1 MSALTLANG
10 RSDVTKMSSRE
21 ISTLTGKQHKHVLED
36 CRKMFD
42 ALDIQ
47 SADFSADYKDGKG
60 RVFQEYLLDE
70 DLTMTLITGY
80 SIPLRHKVSKRWREL
95 ETGKALPAKS
105 SSGLP
110 EYRRARTLKMSVEA
124 VHQLFDMMPN
134 LSDLSKQCAA
144 ANIINP
150 VAGFEAIPLP
160 KLEEHFY
167 TAGQVGEMLGV
178 SAQKIGRISNAN
190 NLKTDQYGIYVMDK
204 SAYSSKQVEAFRY
217 NSNGVEALRHLI
229 HGADV
234 A

>member
-21 ISTLTGKQHKHVLED
+21 IATLTGKQHKNVKRDVEVMLED
-36 CRKMFD
+36 LKEDKLKFEHIYLDTINRK
-42 ALDIQ
+42 Q
-47 SADFSADYKDGKG
+47 S
-60 RVFQEYLLDE
+60 EYLLDRE
-70 DLTMTLITGY
+70 HVECLLTGY
-80 SIPLRHKVSKRWREL
+80 SAQLRMKVIRRLRQIEDGSKKE
-95 ETGKALPAKS
+95 KS

-110 EYRRARTLKMSVEA
+110 EYRRARTLKMSVDA

-167 TAGQVGEMLGV
+167 TAGQVGEMLGI

-217 NSNGVEALRHLI
+217 NANGVEALRHLI

>member
-21 ISTLTGKQHKHVLED
+21 IATLTGKQHKNVKRDVEVMLED
-36 CRKMFD
+36 LKEDKLKFEHIYLDTMNRK
-42 ALDIQ
+42 Q
-47 SADFSADYKDGKG
+47 S
-60 RVFQEYLLDE
+60 EYLLDRE
-70 DLTMTLITGY
+70 HVECLLTGY
-80 SIPLRHKVSKRWREL
+80 SAQLRMKVIRRLRQIEDG
-95 ETGKALPAKS
+95 GKKEKS

-110 EYRRARTLKMSVEA
+110 EYRRARTLKMSVDA

-134 LSDLSKQCAA
+134 LSELSKQCAA

-167 TAGQVGEMLGV
+167 TAGQVGEMLGI

-217 NSNGVEALRHLI
+217 NANGVEALRHLI

>member
-21 ISTLTGKQHKHVLED
+21 IATLTSKQHKNVKRDVEVMLED
-36 CRKMFD
+36 LKEDKLKFEHIYLDTMNRK
-42 ALDIQ
+42 Q
-47 SADFSADYKDGKG
+47 S
-60 RVFQEYLLDE
+60 EYLLDRE
-70 DLTMTLITGY
+70 HVECLLTGY
-80 SIPLRHKVSKRWREL
+80 SAQLRMKVIRRLRQIEDGSKKE
-95 ETGKALPAKS
+95 KS

-167 TAGQVGEMLGV
+167 TAGQVGEMLGI

-217 NSNGVEALRHLI
+217 NANGVEALRHQI

>member
-21 ISTLTGKQHKHVLED
+21 IATLTGKQHKNVKRDVEVMLED
-36 CRKMFD
+36 LKEDKLKFEHIYLDTMNRK
-42 ALDIQ
+42 Q
-47 SADFSADYKDGKG
+47 S
-60 RVFQEYLLDE
+60 EYLLDRE
-70 DLTMTLITGY
+70 HVECLLTGY
-80 SIPLRHKVSKRWREL
+80 SAQLRMKVIRRLRQIEDGSKKE
-95 ETGKALPAKS
+95 KS

-110 EYRRARTLKMSVEA
+110 EYRRARTLKMSVDA

-134 LSDLSKQCAA
+134 LSELSKQCAA

-167 TAGQVGEMLGV
+167 TAGQVGEMLGI

-217 NSNGVEALRHLI
+217 NANGVEALRHLI
-229 HGADV
+229 HGAEV

>member
-21 ISTLTGKQHKHVLED
+21 IATLTSKQHKNVKRDVEVMLED
-36 CRKMFD
+36 LKEDKLKFEHIYLDTMNRK
-42 ALDIQ
+42 Q
-47 SADFSADYKDGKG
+47 S
-60 RVFQEYLLDE
+60 EYLLDRE
-70 DLTMTLITGY
+70 HVECLLTGY
-80 SIPLRHKVSKRWREL
+80 SAQLRMKVIRRLRQIEDGSKKE
-95 ETGKALPAKS
+95 KS

-134 LSDLSKQCAA
+134 LSELSKQCAA

-217 NSNGVEALRHLI
+217 NANGVEALRHLI

>member
-1 MSALTLANG
+1 
-10 RSDVTKMSSRE
+10 
-21 ISTLTGKQHKHVLED
+21 
-36 CRKMFD
+36 
-42 ALDIQ
+42 
-47 SADFSADYKDGKG
+47 
-60 RVFQEYLLDE
+60 
-70 DLTMTLITGY
+70 MTLITGY

-134 LSDLSKQCAA
+134 LSELSKQCAA

-167 TAGQVGEMLGV
+167 TAGQVGEMLGI
-178 SAQKIGRISNAN
+178 SAQK
-190 NLKTDQYGIYVMDK
+190 
-204 SAYSSKQVEAFRY
+204 SAAYLTPITSRLTSTAFM
-217 NSNGVEALRHLI
+217 
-229 HGADV
+229 
-234 A
+234 

>member
-1 MSALTLANG
+1 
-10 RSDVTKMSSRE
+10 MSSRE
-21 ISTLTGKQHKHVLED
+21 IATLTGKQHKNVKRDVEVMLED
-36 CRKMFD
+36 LKEDKLKFEHIYLDTMNRK
-42 ALDIQ
+42 Q
-47 SADFSADYKDGKG
+47 S
-60 RVFQEYLLDE
+60 EYLLDRE
-70 DLTMTLITGY
+70 HVECLLTGY
-80 SIPLRHKVSKRWREL
+80 SAQLRMKVIRRLRQIEDGSKKE
-95 ETGKALPAKS
+95 KS

-110 EYRRARTLKMSVEA
+110 EYRRARTLKMSVDA

-134 LSDLSKQCAA
+134 LSELSKQCAA

-167 TAGQVGEMLGV
+167 TAGQVGEMLGI

-217 NSNGVEALRHLI
+217 NANGVEALRHLI

>member
-21 ISTLTGKQHKHVLED
+21 IATLTSKQHKNVKRDVEVMLED
-36 CRKMFD
+36 LKEDKLKFEHIYLDTMNRK
-42 ALDIQ
+42 Q
-47 SADFSADYKDGKG
+47 S
-60 RVFQEYLLDE
+60 EYLLDRE
-70 DLTMTLITGY
+70 HVECLLTGY
-80 SIPLRHKVSKRWREL
+80 SAQLRMKVIRRLRQIEDGSKKE
-95 ETGKALPAKS
+95 KS

-167 TAGQVGEMLGV
+167 TAGQVGEMLGI

-217 NSNGVEALRHLI
+217 NANGVEALRHLI